1 MARICFDVDK
11 FREFIKEAFN
21 NVDIFLDFNK
31 FKVYEYILEGR
42 IIGDKKE
49 GMLWKQ
55 RLSLI
60 KMEHRWST

>member
-49 GMLWKQ
+49 GML
-55 RLSLI
+55 
-60 KMEHRWST
+60 